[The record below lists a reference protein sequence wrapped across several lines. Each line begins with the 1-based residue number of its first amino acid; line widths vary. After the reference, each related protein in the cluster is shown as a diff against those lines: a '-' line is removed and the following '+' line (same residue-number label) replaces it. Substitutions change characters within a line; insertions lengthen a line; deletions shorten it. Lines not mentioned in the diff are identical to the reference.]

1 MTWASFLNISL
12 QSSFP
17 AHFALATMAFFAVVH
32 KTTHITAAGLL
43 QLLLPQPGNAPDPTA
58 HRPRAPLLES
68 FPTTLCKLPA
78 PHPTP
83 PLALV

>member
-43 QLLLPQPGNAPDPTA
+43 QLLLPQPEMPQTPLRTA
-58 HRPRAPLLES
+58 LGLRS
-68 FPTTLCKLPA
+68 
-78 PHPTP
+78 
-83 PLALV
+83 